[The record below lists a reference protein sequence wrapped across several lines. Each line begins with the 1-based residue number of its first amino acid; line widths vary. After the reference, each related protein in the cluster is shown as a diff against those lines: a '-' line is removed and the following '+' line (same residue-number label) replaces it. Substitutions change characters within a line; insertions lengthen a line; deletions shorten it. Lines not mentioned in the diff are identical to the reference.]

1 MTRTATTDHPI
12 DEALANRWSPRA
24 FSDRPAEEAVVAS
37 LFEAA
42 RWSPSASNLQP
53 WGFVHTARGT
63 TDFERLRGCLAPPNA
78 LWAGKAALLVLA
90 LADPAKPDGT
100 PNLHARYDLGQAV
113 AHLTFQA
120 SSLGLH
126 VHQMAGFDPAAA
138 RTAMNI
144 PPHLEIVSA
153 VAIGYLG
160 EAEILPPA
168 LQERERAIRTRKPAG
183 SFVFRDRWP
192 DAAA

>member
-24 FSDRPAEEAVVAS
+24 FSDRPAEDAVVAS

-42 RWSPSASNLQP
+42 RWSPSASNIQP
-53 WGFVHTARGT
+53 WSFIHAARGT
-63 TDFERLRGCLAPPNA
+63 EDFDRLRGCLNPPNA

-90 LADPAKPDGT
+90 IADPAKPDGT

-120 SSLGLH
+120 GSLGLH
-126 VHQMAGFDPAAA
+126 VHQMAGFDPVAA
-138 RTAMNI
+138 RAALNI
-144 PPHLEIVSA
+144 PRRLEIVSGI
-153 VAIGYLG
+153 AIGYLG
-160 EAEILPPA
+160 EAETLPAA
-168 LQERERAIRTRKPAG
+168 LQERERATRTRKPAD
-183 SFVFRDRWP
+183 SFAFRNRWP
-192 DAAA
+192 DAVA